1 MGAMMRGMIDK
12 GFRDLLV
19 IAFLLSGLS
28 TVVAIASE
36 DSDSIVI
43 PADVLAPPD
52 ATPYVTACNAPCQ
65 SGCCPDWSRYA
76 IFDVLFLQR
85 DNSLI
90 NRPLVLDNGLADP
103 SAAGSTL
110 MTTRDM
116 QYATAPGVRVFYG
129 EYLPNNIG
137 WEIGYLGVY
146 GMYADSLVTGSDTLQ
161 LPGDLGEI
169 PSSGFGDADAVQA
182 TTASTLNMAEFNL
195 FSVCCCRTGGKCA
208 KLPWDRC
215 QCACTCTNWLLGL
228 RWAGLDETATL
239 DTTCCEGDP
248 PSPYRVTTNTQMIG
262 PQVGYRRRKEWACW
276 AYEGWAKVGLM
287 GTLLS
292 QSQAALYEPFVG
304 LDPVLVRGPRSS
316 SRGSVGMIGDINFSV
331 IRRLND
337 TWGLR
342 MGYNLIWLTGA
353 ALAANQWDFTN
364 TPTSGTTLVGGGSL
378 FLHGANL
385 GLEARW

>member
-1 MGAMMRGMIDK
+1 MKRRNQ
-12 GFRDLLV
+12 GFFHSLAVLVPLLAGV
-19 IAFLLSGLS
+19 AAVGPAAAEDAEILS
-28 TVVAIASE
+28 
-36 DSDSIVI
+36 I
-43 PADVLAPPD
+43 PAEVVETIDPEPIAG
-52 ATPYVTACNAPCQ
+52 ACGPVCRP
-65 SGCCPDWSRYA
+65 GCCPDWSRYA

-90 NRPLVLDNGLADP
+90 NRPLALDNGLVNPDAAD
-103 SAAGSTL
+103 SVL
-110 MTTRDM
+110 LTTRDM
-116 QYATAPGVRVFYG
+116 QYATAPGVRLFYG
-129 EYLPNNIG
+129 AYGPDNLG

-146 GMYADSLVTGSDTLQ
+146 AMYANADVAGADTLKV
-161 LPGDLGEI
+161 PGELGELI
-169 PSSGFGDADAVQA
+169 GSGFDDAVRIQP
-182 TTASTLNMAEFNL
+182 TTMSSLNMVEANL
-195 FSVCCCRTGGKCA
+195 FTSCCCRTGGKCA

-228 RWAGLDETATL
+228 RWAGLDETANL
-239 DTTCCEGDP
+239 DITCCEGDP
-248 PSPYRVTTNTQMIG
+248 PSPYRVTTSTQMIG

-287 GTLLS
+287 GTILT
-292 QSQAALYEPFVG
+292 QSQGALYEPFVA
-304 LDPVLVRGPRSS
+304 LDPVLLREPRSS

-331 IRRLND
+331 IRRLNE